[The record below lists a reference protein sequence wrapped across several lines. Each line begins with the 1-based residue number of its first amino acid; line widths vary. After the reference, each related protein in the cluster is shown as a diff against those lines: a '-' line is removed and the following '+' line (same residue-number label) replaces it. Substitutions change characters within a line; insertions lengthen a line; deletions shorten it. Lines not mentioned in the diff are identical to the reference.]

1 MTPEDKINAIFV
13 EFAASLGLDPQGLA
27 LAYDYA
33 CLAVN
38 QTAVLHFRLLPEN
51 AALDVFM
58 ELGPVPPAAR
68 QEICEDMLQGNVLF
82 QATEGAALGFDR
94 ERGLAVATLRLD
106 VDGLTAAKFKGILE
120 RFLNMA
126 EFWAGRIAGGG
137 PAVAAEPGND
147 NFLRV

>member
-1 MTPEDKINAIFV
+1 MTPEEKINAIFA
-13 EFAASLGLDPQGLA
+13 EFAASLGLDPQGLV

-38 QTAVLHFRLLPEN
+38 QAVVLHFRLLPEI
-51 AALDVFM
+51 AALDVFI
-58 ELGPVPPAAR
+58 ELGPVPQAAR
-68 QEICEDMLQGNVLF
+68 QEVCEDLLQGNVLF
-82 QATEGAALGFDR
+82 QATEGAALGLDR

-106 VDGLTAAKFKGILE
+106 VDGLDAAKFKDRLE

-126 EFWAGRIAGGG
+126 EFWAGRLAGGQ
-137 PAVAAEPGND
+137 PVAAESGHE